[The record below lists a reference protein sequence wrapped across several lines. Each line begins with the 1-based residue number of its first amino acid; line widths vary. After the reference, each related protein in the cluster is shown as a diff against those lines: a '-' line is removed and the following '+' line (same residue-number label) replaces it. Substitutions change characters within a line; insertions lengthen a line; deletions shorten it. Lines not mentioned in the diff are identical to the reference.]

1 MSIHHFKIK
10 SINVHYFE
18 GNRNSQRLTEHRPKE
33 SMKILN
39 ECTRTLKNGL
49 AGVYAIGHKVT
60 QGYIVICICK
70 PLLPEHP
77 QPGQLT
83 ARRREGTPLVKSE
96 LV

>member
-18 GNRNSQRLTEHRPKE
+18 GNRNSQCLTEHRPKE

-39 ECTRTLKNGL
+39 EGATLVNGL
-49 AGVYAIGHKVT
+49 AGVYGTGHKVT
-60 QGYIVICICK
+60 QGYIVIRICK
-70 PLLPEHP
+70 PLLPEYP

-83 ARRREGTPLVKSE
+83 AEGGRAHVETISGE
-96 LV
+96 E